1 MFQDVGYTYQEID
14 EKKQGKKYPGGM
26 AKKVFLNSES
36 QKQCQPKPNGREDM
50 KNNRQIHLGYLRPF

>member
-1 MFQDVGYTYQEID
+1 MFQDVGYAYQEID

-36 QKQCQPKPNGREDM
+36 QK
-50 KNNRQIHLGYLRPF
+50 